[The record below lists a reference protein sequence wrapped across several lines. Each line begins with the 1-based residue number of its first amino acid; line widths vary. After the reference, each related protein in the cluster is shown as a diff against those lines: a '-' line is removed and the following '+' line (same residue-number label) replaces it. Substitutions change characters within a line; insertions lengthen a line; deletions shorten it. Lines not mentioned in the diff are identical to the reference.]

1 MNTEDSSRIELP
13 RDDMT
18 QANRDLGNQ
27 GLPGSV
33 FYSAIWLLIIV
44 STPVAQDWAYLSWTV
59 FVLLT
64 VAGLLR
70 LILGIRFEDLY
81 FRSPAGW
88 LASYYGAVISQA
100 IVWGGTTAFLL
111 WQYVTDWPAYLSG
124 FSTAGIVAGG
134 TISLSTHLRL
144 QRSYIVIILLPGIIA
159 CWLVPHP
166 TAYALGI
173 LFLLAIGFL
182 FAIGRKLNRS
192 YWTSLENNRL
202 LTRRAEQLAEAK
214 IKAESADRAKSQFVA
229 NISHEL
235 RTPLNGVIGTIE
247 LLRHNTSAELQ
258 TKYLDVMAKSA
269 QVLLHRISEIL
280 DFSKIGAGKLELD
293 AIAMDPVRTAQEATS
308 LMRDAAESK
317 GLVLEVDIAD
327 DLPHSVIGDPY
338 RLNQILLNLLSNAI
352 KFTERGRITVTLEQ
366 LQRFTDAVILRFTVS
381 DTGIG
386 IPQKAQKRIFE
397 SFVQAEG
404 SSTRQYGGTGLG
416 LSVSSELVKLMGG
429 DLRVH
434 SQVGVGSRFS
444 FIVTF
449 EIPREVMTSQPEVN
463 DTEENDAP
471 PPLRL
476 NVLLAEDNQMNQF
489 VAQEMLS
496 MLQCKTHCANNGQAA
511 IDQFEKGGIDVI
523 LMDCEMPE
531 MDGFEATKR
540 IRKIES
546 IEQLEPIPIVALT
559 AHVAREDRERT
570 ASVGM
575 NGFLSKPF
583 TVDGLYKVLLEV
595 TEESNRASKL

>member
-1 MNTEDSSRIELP
+1 MSTEDSSRLELSK
-13 RDDMT
+13 DDMT

-44 STPVAQDWAYLSWTV
+44 STPVANDWAYLSWTV

-64 VAGLLR
+64 AAGLLR

-81 FRSPAGW
+81 FRSPAVW
-88 LASYYGAVISQA
+88 VASYYGAVLSQA
-100 IVWGGTTAFLL
+100 IVWGGTTAFLI

-124 FSTAGIVAGG
+124 FSTAGVVAGG
-134 TISLSTHLRL
+134 TIGLSTHLRL
-144 QRSYIVIILLPGIIA
+144 QQSYVVVILLPGIIA
-159 CWLVPHP
+159 CWAVPDP
-166 TAYALGI
+166 TANTLGI

-182 FAIGRKLNRS
+182 FALGRRLNHS
-192 YWTSLENNRL
+192 YWTSLKNNRL

-235 RTPLNGVIGTIE
+235 RTPLNGLIGTIE
-247 LLRHNTSAELQ
+247 LLRHNDSAELQ
-258 TKYLDVMAKSA
+258 TKYLDVMAGSA

-280 DFSKIGAGKLELD
+280 DFSKIDAGKLELD
-293 AIAMDPVRTAQEATS
+293 TIAMDPVSVAQEATS

-317 GLVLEVDIAD
+317 GLALEVDTAD
-327 DLPHSVIGDPY
+327 DLPQTVIGDPY

-352 KFTERGRITVTLEQ
+352 KFTEQGRITVTLEK
-366 LQRFTDAVILRFTVS
+366 LQSPPDAVILRFTVS

-386 IPQKAQKRIFE
+386 IPQKAQEHIFE

-404 SSTRQYGGTGLG
+404 SSARKYGGTGLG
-416 LSVSSELVKLMGG
+416 LSVASELVRLMGG
-429 DLRVH
+429 ELRVH
-434 SQVGVGSRFS
+434 SQVGVGSHFS
-444 FIVTF
+444 FSLAFETPRDVT
-449 EIPREVMTSQPEVN
+449 TSEPEVK
-463 DTEENDAP
+463 DTGANEAP
-471 PPLRL
+471 PPLKL
-476 NVLLAEDNQMNQF
+476 NVLLAEDNQVNQF
-489 VAQEMLS
+489 VAEEMLS
-496 MLQCKTHCANNGQAA
+496 VLQCTTHCAHNGQAA
-511 IDQFEKGGIDVI
+511 VDQFEKGGIDVI

-540 IRKIES
+540 IRQIES
-546 IEQLEPIPIVALT
+546 VGQLEPIPIIALT

-583 TVDGLYKVLLEV
+583 TVNGLYKVLVEV
-595 TEESNRASKL
+595 TEASNRAN